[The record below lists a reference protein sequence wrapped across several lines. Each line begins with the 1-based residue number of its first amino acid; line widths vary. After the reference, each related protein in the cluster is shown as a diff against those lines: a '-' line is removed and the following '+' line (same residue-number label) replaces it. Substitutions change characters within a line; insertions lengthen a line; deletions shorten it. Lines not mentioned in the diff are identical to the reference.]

1 MDHVVDYESLRDSSL
16 ITLQPDGDKRPLF
29 LVSRACARKDDFL
42 LYVGNLLPHLR
53 DRPVYGFKA
62 RGLDGVSEPHHS
74 TEEMARDYVRE
85 MRAVQPE
92 GPYLLCGECVGGIV
106 AYEMAQQLHG
116 AGQQVALVAMM
127 DTDLPSDEVWTAIEA
142 MQRRRKGQRLD
153 GHRQQLAR
161 LPLSGKLEYASALLR
176 KKLRA
181 LLPLT
186 TSARQAKQTS
196 QVEQLFIKTNF
207 AYRPKPYPG
216 KLTLI
221 VSQELWRRKSH
232 EPWKR
237 LAAEVETH
245 AVPGDHVSRITT
257 HAADSARVLRACLDK
272 AVGAARASL

>member
-1 MDHVVDYESLRDSSL
+1 MEQVNEYESLPDGAL
-16 ITLQPDGDKRPLF
+16 IALQPEGDKRPLF
-29 LVSRACARKDDFL
+29 LVSRACAREQDFL

-62 RGLDGVSEPHHS
+62 RGLDGVTEPHHS
-74 TEEMARDYVRE
+74 TEEMARDYIRE

-106 AYEMAQQLHG
+106 AYEMAQQLHA
-116 AGQQVALVAMM
+116 AGQPVALVAMM
-127 DTDLPSDEVWTAIEA
+127 DTDLPSDEVWTGIQA
-142 MQRRRKGQRLD
+142 MQRRRKGQRLE
-153 GHRQQLAR
+153 GHREQLAR
-161 LPLSGKLEYASALLR
+161 LPLSGKLGYASRLLR

-181 LLPLT
+181 VLPMT
-186 TSARQAKQTS
+186 SSARRAKQTS
-196 QVEQLFIKTNF
+196 LVEQLFIETNF

-221 VSQELWRRKSH
+221 VSQELLRRGCH

-237 LAAEVETH
+237 LGGEVETH

-257 HAADSARVLRACLDK
+257 HAEDSARVLRTCLDQAAG
-272 AVGAARASL
+272 AV